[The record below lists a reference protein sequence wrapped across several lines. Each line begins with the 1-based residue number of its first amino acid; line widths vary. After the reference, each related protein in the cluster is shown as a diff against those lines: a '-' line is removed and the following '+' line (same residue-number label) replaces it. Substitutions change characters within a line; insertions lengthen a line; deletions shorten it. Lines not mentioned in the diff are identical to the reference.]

1 MNYLDKNSN
10 IWLYTNCVVNNYNN
24 VNLVPNIYI
33 YIYWTKYKNLHD
45 LNNQFLIKNR
55 RLHIDELIKFMP
67 YEEKLEWAKKRI
79 KEFLDFTYNEYKNNP
94 KYKHLKPN
102 DYKVIIS
109 FSGGKDSTVLLDLI
123 NIVHKEIKSK
133 IYLQPAY
140 AYEITFP
147 ETLVFIK
154 NTIKNY
160 QKENKYI
167 LDLMVAK
174 PKLPWN
180 QILETKGY
188 PIFSKQISV
197 ILNRIKKT
205 KSKTGLTRWIFGI
218 DTAKF
223 KLAKS
228 RLFLLDNSMANFT
241 NGVDEET
248 LLEFNDYFKKTLF
261 FNDYLYSEKCCDYVK
276 GGLKHNKLPCFVG
289 TMASESQLRRKSW
302 IHNGCNILSGNKIL
316 SRPLSLFQSNDIW
329 KYIYKN
335 KIKINKMYGFK
346 PRASNLEKSVSKLR
360 YQRLGCISCP
370 YGAHLEKNTK
380 NRFQILYHESQQ
392 LYYAQVIATGM
403 YKVLIDMDIEIQEDE
418 LYMKLYRI
426 RHEQIKNW
434 YDNFEHNLCKVIC
447 DIENRNNYKGY
458 KPIKN
463 KQVSWEYS
471 FDEIKQI
478 YQNYGLNIEDEK
490 LKMIVDQ
497 TRK

>member
-1 MNYLDKNSN
+1 MDLD
-10 IWLYTNCVVNNYNN
+10 
-24 VNLVPNIYI
+24 
-33 YIYWTKYKNLHD
+33 
-45 LNNQFLIKNR
+45 LIESR
-55 RLHIDELIKFMP
+55 RSHIDELIKLMP
-67 YEEKLEWAKKRI
+67 YDDKINWAKMKI
-79 KEFLDFTYNEYKNNP
+79 KEFLDFTYQEYKNSP
-94 KYKHLKPN
+94 KYSHLKPN

-123 NIVHKEIKSK
+123 NAVHKEIKSK
-133 IYLQPAY
+133 IFLQPAY

-147 ETLVFIK
+147 ETFAFIK
-154 NTIKNY
+154 NTISNY
-160 QKENKYI
+160 QKENAYI

-180 QILETKGY
+180 EILKTKGY
-188 PIFSKQISV
+188 PIFSKEISAR
-197 ILNRIKKT
+197 LNRVKNS

-223 KLAKS
+223 KLSKS

-241 NGVDEET
+241 NGIDQNT
-248 LLEFNDYFKKTLF
+248 LLELSDYFKNTLF

-276 GGLKHNKLPCFVG
+276 GGLKHNKLPAFVG

-302 IHNGCNILSGNKIL
+302 IRNGCNILSGEKIL
-316 SRPLSLFQSNDIW
+316 SRPLSLFQSSDIW

-335 KIKINKMYGFK
+335 RIAINSKYGFDQDAPDLK
-346 PRASNLEKSVSKLR
+346 KSISKLK

-380 NRFQILYHESQQ
+380 NRFQILYQESQK

-403 YKVLIDMDIEIQEDE
+403 YKIIIDMGIEIPEDK
-418 LYMKLYRI
+418 LYMKLYKI
-426 RHEQIKNW
+426 RQEQIKTW

-458 KPIKN
+458 KPLKN
-463 KQVSWEYS
+463 KEVSWEYS
-471 FDEIKQI
+471 FEEIKQI

-490 LKMIVDQ
+490 LKKIIDQ